1 MNEMIKNKRP
11 SEVLCEKILQL
22 NYGELITHEE
32 ISSII
37 KEEYGSPRY
46 STVIQQT
53 KAQLLKKQ
61 RAIESIRGQ
70 GYRVVEP
77 DAFVDLSLN
86 YYKKGF
92 NEMQKGSDTLRF
104 APAKDMSIEGRNIYH
119 RVQDRANAL
128 QAVLNGASVELKTL
142 RAKDDGKIHPM
153 AVENIKPD

>member
-1 MNEMIKNKRP
+1 MNEMIENKRP

-22 NYGELITHEE
+22 NYGELITHDE

-53 KAQLLKKQ
+53 KTHLLKKQ

-77 DAFVDLSLN
+77 DAFVDLSLDH
-86 YYKKGF
+86 YKKGF
-92 NEMQKGSDTLRF
+92 KEMQKGSDTLRF
-104 APAKDMSIEGRNIYH
+104 APAKDMSIEGRNTYH

-128 QAVLNGASVELKTL
+128 QAVLNGASVELKEL
-142 RAKDDGKIHPM
+142 RAKEGIRNHPM
-153 AVENIKPD
+153 AIENIKA